1 MHEKF
6 LKPYDASATES
17 RIYAAWEKS
26 GLFNPDE
33 CVKQGVTLANAP
45 PYSIVLP
52 PPNVTGRLHMGHAL
66 MLAVQDILIRYKRM
80 RGFHT
85 LWVPGTDH
93 AAIATQS
100 VVEKK
105 IKKEEDK
112 SRHDLGREELLKRIE
127 TDAVEEI
134 ILATNTSL
142 EGEATSL
149 YLIKLLKSHSLKLT
163 RLAHGIPMGGDL
175 EYIDAVT
182 IGNAIQNRVS
192 V

>member
-85 LWVPGTDH
+85 LWVPGTD
-93 AAIATQS
+93 QS
-100 VVEKK
+100 SEAPIVFIWLTIVSWLSVANFSMRFRSS
-105 IKKEEDK
+105 
-112 SRHDLGREELLKRIE
+112 SRPRSWRFLPSFL
-127 TDAVEEI
+127 
-134 ILATNTSL
+134 
-142 EGEATSL
+142 
-149 YLIKLLKSHSLKLT
+149 
-163 RLAHGIPMGGDL
+163 
-175 EYIDAVT
+175 
-182 IGNAIQNRVS
+182 
-192 V
+192 